1 MLEELIITREKTI
14 TYLKKYWWI
23 LMICLILGGILL
35 GMGIRSNMNS
45 DKNIVSYEQKILP
58 VKIDEEN
65 IQNIATSSIIG
76 NCKTLLSIEDV
87 QKEINDLLENEGE
100 EIISN
105 WNKILLEPIAN
116 SNFFILKIF
125 NEKNLANTQM
135 NAIISVLN
143 EKMKNYRQETE
154 LIKIGG
160 LERYVTQDE
169 NSPVL
174 LKDVLI
180 FFAVMLSGVF
190 LVYVLMI
197 LDKHIS
203 SPEELRQALGK
214 DEILQLSKK
223 DSQLLKI
230 WCTILNKKEKAI
242 LVLGNNIRE
251 IKIELEALNL
261 DNLYITDFENYN
273 KIVSKE
279 STVKTYLIIK
289 SMTTKKEEL
298 NVILQ
303 LNKLY
308 DKQFNGWVYLKP

>member
-1 MLEELIITREKTI
+1 
-14 TYLKKYWWI
+14 
-23 LMICLILGGILL
+23 
-35 GMGIRSNMNS
+35 
-45 DKNIVSYEQKILP
+45 
-58 VKIDEEN
+58 
-65 IQNIATSSIIG
+65 
-76 NCKTLLSIEDV
+76 
-87 QKEINDLLENEGE
+87 
-100 EIISN
+100 
-105 WNKILLEPIAN
+105 
-116 SNFFILKIF
+116 
-125 NEKNLANTQM
+125 
-135 NAIISVLN
+135 
-143 EKMKNYRQETE
+143 
-154 LIKIGG
+154 
-160 LERYVTQDE
+160 
-169 NSPVL
+169 
-174 LKDVLI
+174 
-180 FFAVMLSGVF
+180 MLSGVF